1 MPQFMSPGDRRRAV
15 SSAMDTFVPEEG
27 RWQYEALCAI
37 CKAQFSVFRTRHH
50 CRYCGMSVCGKHSAH
65 KAVVP
70 VSLSVQEQRVCD
82 QCFPKCVNQENVIA
96 SRPRRMTVDA
106 RPAYRAA
113 NHSKRRHINSTL
125 FIDDD
130 NTVKSTTSSTRSTRK
145 MSLPVSSPSVDD
157 DDVKSVA
164 SASTDSTRS
173 TRKMS
178 LPYPYSTSTASSS
191 ADERTRSRGSS
202 RAALPPTSSSR
213 GSRRNQAYASENN
226 RSNAAAAALPP
237 RGSARGSLPPKKQVR
252 TMDSD
257 RSTRKVHI
265 PDPPPPRDP
274 SIRSARAMTV
284 GAQPRDPSFA
294 IRRGNTMKP
303 SPIPFREKNT
313 FSDSESDGYSSS
325 DDDMSINDNNSDDS
339 IGDEDDDAFGSSLR
353 IRDSLQKKKQQQ
365 LPRTSSSRSTA
376 ALVAESPVLLSRR
389 SAQEMQLEFSL
400 SEFSL
405 SGISEAASHVPASPI
420 SETRAKNKAAALAT
434 IPSYQHEASHDM
446 QLIGANTSLSAKRQP
461 DDDEIS
467 SLNDSDAEKPSD
479 TFSRE
484 SYWDDDLEYD
494 GNNGIARFSTVS
506 STLGASALGASA
518 YRPRPSS
525 SIAIAEGDE
534 EEEDGVFRGDR
545 SFAQKTLTHTLSSTG
560 HRLMRTIQ
568 ELEKQVKQY
577 QDELPTLLAEYER
590 SEAEAIAL
598 EQQANESRQR
608 VAQYRKARA
617 LVQRAI
623 RSGEKLM
630 LEQEYLAA
638 ILELSRAVKIEPK
651 NCRLW
656 YLLAQCRLKVSQY
669 HEAEEACRTCIK
681 LKPSTAAVALLARV
695 LHEQGRHA
703 EAIKWYLTAMG
714 RS

>member
-1 MPQFMSPGDRRRAV
+1 MPQFMSPGDRHRAV

-27 RWQYEALCAI
+27 RWQYETSCAI
-37 CKAQFSVFRTRHH
+37 CKSQFSVFRTRHH

-82 QCFPKCVNQENVIA
+82 QCYPKCINNEGVIA

-106 RPAYRAA
+106 RPVYRAA
-113 NHSKRRHINSTL
+113 NHSQRRHINSTL

-130 NTVKSTTSSTRSTRK
+130 NTVKSTSSTRSTRK
-145 MSLPVSSPSVDD
+145 MSLPITSPSVDD
-157 DDVKSVA
+157 DDGKSVA

-173 TRKMS
+173 TQKMS
-178 LPYPYSTSTASSS
+178 LPYPYSTSTASST
-191 ADERTRSRGSS
+191 DERTRSRGSS
-202 RAALPPTSSSR
+202 RAAQPPISSSR
-213 GSRRNQAYASENN
+213 GSRKNQAHTTDSY
-226 RSNAAAAALPP
+226 RSVPNTLPP
-237 RGSARGSLPPKKQVR
+237 RGSSRGSLPPKKQVR
-252 TMDSD
+252 TMDIN
-257 RSTRKVHI
+257 RLTRKVNI
-265 PDPPPPRDP
+265 PDPPPPRES
-274 SIRSARAMTV
+274 SIRSTRAMTV

-294 IRRGNTMKP
+294 IRRANTRKP

-325 DDDMSINDNNSDDS
+325 DDDMSINDNSDDS
-339 IGDEDDDAFGSSLR
+339 IGDEDDDAFGCSR
-353 IRDSLQKKKQQQ
+353 TIRDSLTTKQDQQQ
-365 LPRTSSSRSTA
+365 QKLPRTSSPTSTA
-376 ALVAESPVLLSRR
+376 ALVAQSPVLSHC

-405 SGISEAASHVPASPI
+405 SGISEAASHVPVFPI
-420 SETRAKNKAAALAT
+420 SEARAKNTAALAT
-434 IPSYQHEASHDM
+434 IPALQNEASSDA
-446 QLIGANTSLSAKRQP
+446 QLIGAQMSLSAKRQSV
-461 DDDEIS
+461 DDEIS
-467 SLNDSDAEKPSD
+467 SLNDSDAEKPSG
-479 TFSRE
+479 TFARE
-484 SYWDDDLEYD
+484 SYWDDDVEYD

-518 YRPRPSS
+518 YRARPSS
-525 SIAIAEGDE
+525 FAIAEGDE
-534 EEEDGVFRGDR
+534 EEREGVFRGDR

-568 ELEKQVKQY
+568 ELEKQIRQY
-577 QDELPTLLAEYER
+577 QNELPTLLAEYER
-590 SEAEAIAL
+590 SEVEAMAL

-617 LVQRAI
+617 LVQRAV
-623 RSGEKLM
+623 RSSEKLM

-651 NCRLW
+651 NGRIW
-656 YLLAQCRLKVSQY
+656 YLLAECRLKVSQFY
-669 HEAEEACRTCIK
+669 EAEEACRTCIN

>member
-1 MPQFMSPGDRRRAV
+1 MPQFMLPGDRRRAV
-15 SSAMDTFVPEEG
+15 SSAMDMFVPEEG
-27 RWQYEALCAI
+27 RWQYEAACAI

-50 CRYCGMSVCGKHSAH
+50 CRYCGMSVCGKHSSH

-82 QCFPKCVNQENVIA
+82 QCFPKCVNNENAIA
-96 SRPRRMTVDA
+96 SRPRRMTVDT
-106 RPAYRAA
+106 RPTYRAA
-113 NHSKRRHINSTL
+113 NHSQRRHINSTL

-130 NTVKSTTSSTRSTRK
+130 NTVKSTSSTRSTRK

-191 ADERTRSRGSS
+191 ADERTRSRRSS
-202 RAALPPTSSSR
+202 RAALPPTMSSR
-213 GSRRNQAYASENN
+213 GSRRNQAYTSESN
-226 RSNAAAAALPP
+226 RSVPNAAAAALPP
-237 RGSARGSLPPKKQVR
+237 RGSSRGSLPPKKQVR

-284 GAQPRDPSFA
+284 GAQSRDPSFA

-339 IGDEDDDAFGSSLR
+339 IGDEDDDAFGSSR
-353 IRDSLQKKKQQQ
+353 SIRDSLQKRKQ
-365 LPRTSSSRSTA
+365 LPRTSSRRSTA

-420 SETRAKNKAAALAT
+420 SEARAKNKPAALAT
-434 IPSYQHEASHDM
+434 ISAYQHEASHDA
-446 QLIGANTSLSAKRQP
+446 QLIGAQTDLSVKRQP

-525 SIAIAEGDE
+525 IAIAEGDE

-545 SFAQKTLTHTLSSTG
+545 SFAQKTLSHTLSSTG

-568 ELEKQVKQY
+568 ELEKQIKQY
-577 QDELPTLLAEYER
+577 QNELPTLLAEYER

-598 EQQANESRQR
+598 EQQASASRQR
-608 VAQYRKARA
+608 VAQYRKAHA

-656 YLLAQCRLKVSQY
+656 YLLAECRLKVSQY

-695 LHEQGRHA
+695 LHEQGRHT